1 MENFFKL
8 NRYNLRHRKKK
19 KKRKKTKSNLKRKA
33 TFNQTRPTSVSL
45 TRYVFTE
52 TRTAIMSSRPTKIT
66 EDARSIR
73 LPSRHFSSTFT
84 STKTENKIKGKNRKD
99 ALSSGQS
106 LSLSLSH
113 FRTARGPWQL
123 LTFIRTP
130 CRSFHVVSFGHRAA
144 RCIPMQITLAPGTR
158 RNRRNF
164 MLLRNATCPPSPSFP
179 LSFLAQTMS
188 EEGSLNDRFFRY
200 VSPCRWMRWLFTT
213 MIYFICPELN
223 NETTTGNVGHLFIT
237 VYGGPKSTLRIDE
250 WPRRGPV

>member
-8 NRYNLRHRKKK
+8 NRYNLRHRKK

-106 LSLSLSH
+106 LSLSLIFARH
-113 FRTARGPWQL
+113 AARGN
-123 LTFIRTP
+123 FS
-130 CRSFHVVSFGHRAA
+130 RSSGH
-144 RCIPMQITLAPGTR
+144 PV
-158 RNRRNF
+158 
-164 MLLRNATCPPSPSFP
+164 
-179 LSFLAQTMS
+179 
-188 EEGSLNDRFFRY
+188 DR
-200 VSPCRWMRWLFTT
+200 
-213 MIYFICPELN
+213 
-223 NETTTGNVGHLFIT
+223 
-237 VYGGPKSTLRIDE
+237 ST
-250 WPRRGPV
+250 W

>member
-19 KKRKKTKSNLKRKA
+19 KEKENEIKSKEKSNLQPNA
-33 TFNQTRPTSVSL
+33 SNVSISNTIRL
-45 TRYVFTE
+45 HRDKNRDYVFPADE
-52 TRTAIMSSRPTKIT
+52 NHGRRTIHPPPIT
-66 EDARSIR
+66 SF
-73 LPSRHFSSTFT
+73 LLYVHV
-84 STKTENKIKGKNRKD
+84 NKDRKQNQRKECTI
-99 ALSSGQS
+99 LGPI
-106 LSLSLSH
+106 SLSLSH

-188 EEGSLNDRFFRY
+188 EEGSPQRSVLSLRVAMSMDAVVVHDDDIF
-200 VSPCRWMRWLFTT
+200 
-213 MIYFICPELN
+213 
-223 NETTTGNVGHLFIT
+223 HL
-237 VYGGPKSTLRIDE
+237 SRA
-250 WPRRGPV
+250 